1 MPDQLI
7 LNLLI
12 DPSDTTHTS
21 YGRFAPFVTPPPEPN
36 PLNTSKA
43 WIVKSG
49 GFYSYYGGVTG
60 ASDKTIP
67 TLSIGGGQMQVCIR
81 VGALAGVN
89 GGNWPA
95 RYTPLDGALYGY
107 DPGSNPNAPAPHA
120 LMITAIFGRQANPGT
135 QTWASPFMAPA
146 NSALIGTIIQ
156 KVFLVSEFDAN
167 NSCMM
172 NIGVP
177 TNQTGSG
184 TDHYLFSVSAVM
196 LMNIPGGGTKWFSCG
211 HDPGMDV
218 TM

>member
-81 VGALAGVN
+81 VGALAGGN
-89 GGNWPA
+89 GGEWPA
-95 RYTPLDGALYGY
+95 GDTPLGRSLDGS
-107 DPGSNPNAPAPHA
+107 DPASYPHVTAP
-120 LMITAIFGRQANPGT
+120 
-135 QTWASPFMAPA
+135 
-146 NSALIGTIIQ
+146 
-156 KVFLVSEFDAN
+156 
-167 NSCMM
+167 
-172 NIGVP
+172 
-177 TNQTGSG
+177 
-184 TDHYLFSVSAVM
+184 
-196 LMNIPGGGTKWFSCG
+196 
-211 HDPGMDV
+211 
-218 TM
+218 